1 MDLVL
6 QLFVNGII
14 TGSHY
19 ALLAVGFGIIFATT
33 RIVHFAYGP
42 IFTVAA
48 YMAWYSAAVLGL
60 PLAVALLV
68 AIFMAVL
75 LGAGSYLLI
84 YEPLERRQAP
94 HLVPLIA
101 SLGLYIV
108 LENLVGIVFGS
119 ACGWSSTTTAFISS
133 GRCSSPRSTSGRSS
147 CCWSWA
153 PRSSPSCA

>member
-60 PLAVALLV
+60 PLPWRCW
-68 AIFMAVL
+68 
-75 LGAGSYLLI
+75 SRYS
-84 YEPLERRQAP
+84 RR
-94 HLVPLIA
+94 
-101 SLGLYIV
+101 
-108 LENLVGIVFGS
+108 
-119 ACGWSSTTTAFISS
+119 
-133 GRCSSPRSTSGRSS
+133 
-147 CCWSWA
+147 CCWGRA
-153 PRSSPSCA
+153 AIC